1 MTNKIRAGA
10 VIVLLQA
17 VFLRPVAGQS
27 LAKFS
32 EQIFMEKDGN
42 AVVVWNI
49 VPACDTL
56 HMLLLP
62 WNFPQSDGA
71 TIHLLAQNADTSRH
85 LVEARLIAKEGI
97 RFVRV
102 ESADHSALRSMH
114 VTFPIQQFFD
124 LRKEKIID
132 FGNYIIKKRY
142 INTSIALIDSFSSEL
157 VLPAGFV
164 VTSVDETI
172 PKQTEESSISP
183 FVVQK
188 NDGRNSVVVRVAK
201 MKLGEHAFVKM
212 QAKSDAKSSVLF
224 IGLSLIGILYLIFF
238 RDLINRKEVAQNT
251 DKT

>member
-1 MTNKIRAGA
+1 M
-10 VIVLLQA
+10 
-17 VFLRPVAGQS
+17 
-27 LAKFS
+27 
-32 EQIFMEKDGN
+32 
-42 AVVVWNI
+42 
-49 VPACDTL
+49 
-56 HMLLLP
+56 
-62 WNFPQSDGA
+62 
-71 TIHLLAQNADTSRH
+71 
-85 LVEARLIAKEGI
+85 
-97 RFVRV
+97 RV
-102 ESADHSALRSMH
+102 ESGDHSALRSMH

-188 NDGRNSVVVRVAK
+188 NDGRNSVVVRTVK

-212 QAKSDAKSSVLF
+212 QAKSGAKSPVLL
-224 IGLSLIGILYLIFF
+224 IVLSLIAMLYVVAF
-238 RDLINRKEVAQNT
+238 RDLVSKKSLT